1 MEHLSTV
8 DASFLH
14 LETPETP
21 MHVASLMLLNL
32 PDGYDGDFLTD
43 LRTMIGK
50 RMHLASMLTRKLAP
64 MPFELTEP
72 VWIEDHEIDL
82 DHHIRHLT
90 LRKPGSSGQLDQL
103 VARLHS
109 MLLDRSRPLW
119 ELYVIEGLETGQVA
133 FYSKLHHSGIDG
145 KAGVEFAQVLY
156 DATAEIREV
165 PPPRRNRDQ
174 SPYQLGVAEL
184 LQAAYTNTARQY
196 RKMAEM
202 MPATVNAL
210 AAANR
215 IMVNQRTQPGE
226 RPLNLGLAPKTIF
239 NTSITNQRSFSRF
252 SLPMTEVKAAGK
264 RVGGTINTVVMSMC
278 SGALRGFLKERGLLP
293 NESLIAMVPAS
304 LRTADDDSMNNQ
316 VTLIRV
322 DLATEIDDL
331 PERFKIIHASSE
343 AGKATVRE
351 LKPALSTEV
360 PITGTPWLMT
370 GFASLVGRARLVEQ
384 SPSLANV
391 LISNVPGP
399 PKPLYVAGAKVGE
412 FYPVSIPYHGTG
424 LNITVQSYDGRL
436 EFGLTACRRVLSQ
449 EESYEL
455 CDRMLKAL
463 GDIKSLPGINEE
475 TDKAASQPE
484 AAKSKPAPKA
494 KPATKTASRA
504 APKSTTPKATT
515 PKSTAAKPTPESG
528 ATSS

>member
-1 MEHLSTV
+1 MEHLSTI

-21 MHVASLMLLNL
+21 MHVASLMLLDL
-32 PDGYDGDFLTD
+32 PEGYDGDFLID
-43 LRTMIGK
+43 LRTVIGK
-50 RMHLASMLTRKLAP
+50 RMHLAKVLTRKLAP

-82 DHHIRHLT
+82 EHHIRHLT
-90 LRKPGSSGQLDQL
+90 LRKPGSRQQLDQL
-103 VARLHS
+103 IARLHS

-119 ELYVIEGLETGQVA
+119 ELYVIEGLEDGKVG

-156 DATAEIREV
+156 DATAKIREV
-165 PPPRRNRDQ
+165 PPPRRSRDQ

-184 LQAAYTNTARQY
+184 LQASFNNSVRQY

-215 IMVNQRTQPGE
+215 IMINQRTQPGE

-239 NTSITNQRSFSRF
+239 NASITNQRSFSCF
-252 SLPMTEVKAAGK
+252 SLPMDEIKAAGK
-264 RVGGTINTVVMSMC
+264 RVGGTINTVVMAMC
-278 SGALRGFLKERGLLP
+278 SGALRGFLKDRGLLP
-293 NESLIAMVPAS
+293 KESLIAMVPAS

-360 PITGTPWLMT
+360 PLTGTPWLMT
-370 GFASLVGRARLVEQ
+370 GFASMVGRTRLVEQ

-399 PKPLYVAGAKVGE
+399 PRPLFVAGARVSE

-449 EESYEL
+449 NESYEL

-463 GDIKSLPGINEE
+463 GDIKALPSAED
-475 TDKAASQPE
+475 TDTAAAEAPAEPKPAKAPAAKRKAAVR
-484 AAKSKPAPKA
+484 A
-494 KPATKTASRA
+494 ASR
-504 APKSTTPKATT
+504 PRGTT
-515 PKSTAAKPTPESG
+515 AK
-528 ATSS
+528 